1 LANCSIS
8 ALSACCGEHRRLNGY
23 HHSGG
28 TGVPSRPRELIGVG
42 QDSSEREILE
52 SRPYRRFRP
61 CGGIEFRAGQLAV
74 SAGACF
80 GLASLL
86 PRCCVQHLLLWADY
100 VAPFRVDPEQATN
113 HTLRPAYTLGR
124 AAIEA
129 ASQAVWMTVEPKA
142 LECTRRHLSLV
153 RWDYEEHRKSLSGDA
168 AKRKVREADREL
180 LDRVSRQFD
189 KRDLAPPGYLDVL
202 RGGLRQSLRSIPG
215 ILSESGAQQAA
226 PPTGSAGPRWRF
238 RALCRSMCPTQVST
252 GR

>member
-1 LANCSIS
+1 M
-8 ALSACCGEHRRLNGY
+8 
-23 HHSGG
+23 
-28 TGVPSRPRELIGVG
+28 
-42 QDSSEREILE
+42 
-52 SRPYRRFRP
+52 
-61 CGGIEFRAGQLAV
+61 
-74 SAGACF
+74 
-80 GLASLL
+80 
-86 PRCCVQHLLLWADY
+86 
-100 VAPFRVDPEQATN
+100 DPEQATN

-202 RGGLRQSLRSIPG
+202 RGGCASH
-215 ILSESGAQQAA
+215 
-226 PPTGSAGPRWRF
+226 
-238 RALCRSMCPTQVST
+238 
-252 GR
+252 